1 MGAVWVSV
9 WRKQRS
15 DFVLPWTSRGIFLIF
30 ATCLLVLVNRVPAG
44 PASLPLGAAGPRGH
58 ISAPVSPPEAE
69 LMEAADGRAQ
79 SIRPDTYHENRI
91 EWNAELLKTNTLTR

>member
-15 DFVLPWTSRGIFLIF
+15 DFVLPWTSRGILL

-44 PASLPLGAAGPRGH
+44 PASLPPGAVRPRGH